1 MAIQKDRNAN
11 LTDFEIYEVSPRD
24 GLQNLDRQISTS
36 VKLALI
42 DHLVDAGLRRIEV
55 GSFVHPKL
63 VPNMADSSEIFTH
76 SVKKHKNCEFGVLV
90 PNKKGLKRAR
100 SIGAKKINIFMS
112 PSEGFNN
119 NNHNDTTYG
128 VYTKYKDALSN
139 IAKSNVRVYLSCV
152 FGCPM
157 SGNISQNDLI
167 QSLEWAEEFGDT
179 IVLSDTAGKATPES
193 IRLLIQLTRNIGISS
208 KIALHLHHGDDICSM
223 HDKLNMAY
231 DMGVREFDSSLS
243 GLGGCPFVEGSHG
256 NLATEEL
263 VDWAEKRGL
272 RSSVDRQR
280 LDSAI
285 SFVNSH
291 IRKAKEALQISI

>member
-1 MAIQKDRNAN
+1 MAIQKSRNTN
-11 LTDFEIYEVSPRD
+11 LTDLEIYEVSPRD

-76 SVKKHKNCEFGVLV
+76 SVKRHKDCEFGVLV

-100 SIGAKKINIFMS
+100 SIGAEKINIFMS

-128 VYTKYKDALSN
+128 VYAKYKDALSN
-139 IAKSNVRVYLSCV
+139 IAKSDVRVYLSCV

-193 IRLLIQLTRNIGISS
+193 IKSLIQLT

-223 HDKLNMAY
+223 HGKLDAAY

-272 RSSVDRQR
+272 RSNVDRER
-280 LDSAI
+280 LDLAI

-291 IRKAKEALQISI
+291 ISKAKEALQISV